1 MKRRMSLARV
11 RAYHSL
17 LREMAPDL
25 DLSTRDTRDT
35 RDTVEKS
42 SDPRTE
48 TVADQAPLA
57 ISK

>member
-1 MKRRMSLARV
+1 MSLARV

-17 LREMAPDL
+17 LREMAPL
-25 DLSTRDTRDT
+25 DLSSRDT

-48 TVADQAPLA
+48 TLADRAPLA